1 MEYLPYQVRYIV
13 QNLPAFADGLLT
25 TLQIGFLAR
34 VLALI
39 WGLVL
44 VVPRR
49 SEMLLLR
56 LPARFYIELMRN
68 TPLLVQMFLIYF
80 GLPMF
85 GVVLSGFLSGMV
97 AIALQHGAFLA
108 EIYRGAIEAVPQG
121 QWQAARAIGMRRW
134 QVMQKVILPQAFY
147 KILAPLGNQMVLLV
161 KDTSLVAAIGVVD
174 LTLTGKMIIERSAA
188 TFEIFITIAVI
199 YLVLTSLVGSVTRA
213 IEHRVSARK

>member
-1 MEYLPYQVRYIV
+1 
-13 QNLPAFADGLLT
+13 
-25 TLQIGFLAR
+25 
-34 VLALI
+34 
-39 WGLVL
+39 
-44 VVPRR
+44 
-49 SEMLLLR
+49 
-56 LPARFYIELMRN
+56 MRN

-85 GVVLSGFLSGMV
+85 GIVLSGFLSGML

-134 QVMQKVILPQAFY
+134 QVMQKVILPQAFF

-188 TFEIFITIAVI
+188 TFEIFLTIAAI
-199 YLVLTSLVGSVTRA
+199 YLVLTSLVGGVTRA
-213 IEHRVSARK
+213 IEQRVAARK

>member
-13 QNLPAFADGLLT
+13 QNLPEFANGLLT
-25 TLQIGFLAR
+25 TLQIGFLAMI
-34 VLALI
+34 LALI

-49 SEMLLLR
+49 SKILLFR
-56 LPARFYIELMRN
+56 IAARFYIELMRN

-85 GVVLSGFLSGMV
+85 GIVLSGFLSGMV

-108 EIYRGAIEAVPQG
+108 ETYRGAIEAVPEG

-134 QVMQKVILPQAFY
+134 QVMQKVILPQAFF

-188 TFEIFITIAVI
+188 TFEIFLTIAAI
-199 YLVLTSLVGSVTRA
+199 YLLLTSLVGGVTRA
-213 IEHRVSARK
+213 IEQRVAARK

>member
-25 TLQIGFLAR
+25 TLQIGFLAM